1 MHSCY
6 HIRSIILGTLAS
18 LACLLAISAH
28 ASAEALPP
36 DAGIYA
42 APSTAD
48 LDPKK
53 SLDLMTMDRVA
64 IVPQPLEPTPV
75 IAVAG
80 FEPLKPEYA
89 ESYRTHGLTFIKLH
103 RRC

>member
-1 MHSCY
+1 MRSHYS
-6 HIRSIILGTLAS
+6 IRSIILGTIAS
-18 LACLLAISAH
+18 LACLLAISAS
-28 ASAEALPP
+28 ASAAALPP

-48 LDPKK
+48 LDLKAT
-53 SLDLMTMDRVA
+53 DLVTTDHVA
-64 IVPQPLEPTPV
+64 IVPQRLKPAPV

-89 ESYRTHGLTFIKLH
+89 ESYRTHGLTFIDLY